1 MSCRAAGPT
10 VLLALA
16 LAFAAPPPAA
26 AAGDAVRWEML
37 TTAGFG
43 DDMTCLAVSHRDP
56 NFVLAGTFNGKLYR
70 TTDGGKTWQEITVTP
85 YRTLFFGRER
95 QPDSRLEYAL
105 GLPGKSP
112 LLQRWLRGKGLH
124 TSGVNL
130 QQLLVQK
137 GDKIVGI
144 NWIEFEWADDSRV
157 YIGTSDGL
165 YRSTDRGRT
174 FFRIWQGI
182 AGQAER
188 MVYSVAS
195 DPFEPRNLLVGT
207 ASGLFISHDRGI
219 TLEKEMNFYIRDSAI
234 YGLFYDPQ
242 AKGLLHMAMS
252 GAAMASP
259 DGGKN
264 WITTYWDQWPPR
276 SDVHWITLG
285 PNNVRALGTMDGIF
299 ASWQGGEY
307 GTWSRRGRRFVG
319 EMVSNLLITKRPE
332 VWYALTEIALWRTSD
347 AGNTWNKV
355 LQLGG
360 GETGRWIEAF
370 ESDENQLW
378 VLTNRRI
385 LRLRTGDDDDEATLA
400 HSPFSRRLLDLPD
413 LWTFWRKTLEYKQV
427 YFRDNQAYRD
437 RAPWAAMLPELTV
450 GATYEVGRELRLVRA
465 YPYLLLPFLYHNRF
479 DPQTWRF
486 EVMANWD
493 LSRLVFDRRSLPHFG
508 RIEGHLDE
516 ERQKLAQQVQRLYAE
531 YRSAAYRLVHAAPAS
546 LLERE
551 HNRLRLQEIAAYF
564 DAISGGYWSKATGGV
579 L

>member
-188 MVYSVAS
+188 MV
-195 DPFEPRNLLVGT
+195 
-207 ASGLFISHDRGI
+207 
-219 TLEKEMNFYIRDSAI
+219 
-234 YGLFYDPQ
+234 
-242 AKGLLHMAMS
+242 
-252 GAAMASP
+252 
-259 DGGKN
+259 
-264 WITTYWDQWPPR
+264 
-276 SDVHWITLG
+276 
-285 PNNVRALGTMDGIF
+285 
-299 ASWQGGEY
+299 
-307 GTWSRRGRRFVG
+307 
-319 EMVSNLLITKRPE
+319 
-332 VWYALTEIALWRTSD
+332 
-347 AGNTWNKV
+347 
-355 LQLGG
+355 
-360 GETGRWIEAF
+360 
-370 ESDENQLW
+370 
-378 VLTNRRI
+378 
-385 LRLRTGDDDDEATLA
+385 
-400 HSPFSRRLLDLPD
+400 
-413 LWTFWRKTLEYKQV
+413 
-427 YFRDNQAYRD
+427 
-437 RAPWAAMLPELTV
+437 
-450 GATYEVGRELRLVRA
+450 
-465 YPYLLLPFLYHNRF
+465 
-479 DPQTWRF
+479 
-486 EVMANWD
+486 
-493 LSRLVFDRRSLPHFG
+493 
-508 RIEGHLDE
+508 
-516 ERQKLAQQVQRLYAE
+516 
-531 YRSAAYRLVHAAPAS
+531 
-546 LLERE
+546 
-551 HNRLRLQEIAAYF
+551 
-564 DAISGGYWSKATGGV
+564 
-579 L
+579 